1 MPSASPLHTVLLN
14 HNRQSGKTTI
24 ARNLAAAGALW
35 KSPTLLVTC
44 EKPNPVYLEIFN
56 ENKDS
61 TLAEDI
67 EISSFFY
74 LFIHPENQGL
84 HMDFPTLQKK
94 VKTALTFLPEVRQVV
109 WDAPSTLSS
118 LTRAMLRY
126 AHIILVPFKIEEES
140 FERLGQTLG
149 ILERIK
155 KNENPNLLYW
165 GMLPIFIKPDQ
176 RFSKIFSG
184 LALPLFKTQ
193 IIPVPIPEEPAFIR
207 AEEKGR
213 PIFSEDILSTGAIA
227 LRNLSDWIGKSFSFK
242 NEQKRLT

>member
-1 MPSASPLHTVLLN
+1 MPSDSPLHIVLLN
-14 HNRQSGKTTI
+14 HNRQSGKTSI

-35 KSPTLLVTC
+35 KSPTLLVSC
-44 EKPNPVYLEIFN
+44 EKPNPAHLEIFN
-56 ENKDS
+56 ESKDS
-61 TLAEDI
+61 TLAEDT
-67 EISSFFY
+67 EIPSFFY
-74 LFIHPENQGL
+74 LYLHPENQAL
-84 HMDFPTLQKK
+84 HMDFSTLQRK
-94 VKTALTFLPEVRQVV
+94 VKTALTFLPEVREVV

-118 LTRAMLRY
+118 LTRAMLRF

-155 KNENPNLLYW
+155 KGENPNLLYW
-165 GMLPIFIKPDQ
+165 GMLPIFIQPDQ

-184 LALPLFKTQ
+184 LALPLFKTR
-193 IIPVPIPEEPAFIR
+193 IIPVPIPEDPAFIR

-227 LRNLSDWIGKSFSFK
+227 LRNLSEWIGKSFPLR
-242 NEQKRLT
+242 NNQKRLT